1 MGNNWGRGIS
11 RRAFIGGSVGAA
23 AGAALWTPD
32 LWTPARASALR
43 AMTTTVVD
51 PAGTT
56 LESTIV
62 LGTGGGY
69 VALAEGPGWPTI
81 ERTELGSLTPGRVDA
96 RTAIAAIVQLTDVHV
111 VDAQSPGRV
120 EFLDRYG
127 DPYTGAFRPQE
138 TLTTQ
143 VQTSMVTRIN
153 QVARGPITGRALDCA
168 VSTGDNVDNQQTNE
182 LEWFM
187 AVLNGGTVRANSGSP
202 AGYEGVQA
210 ADWDDPSYW
219 HPDPGAPSGEYDT
232 KGFPRIPGLLEAA
245 TAPFASDGLN
255 IAWYSCYGN
264 HDGLIQ
270 GNLPTS
276 ATADQLF
283 VGDRKIADLP
293 PGMTALQFV
302 GGMFTQI
309 ESVVAGLDAGT
320 TPSRTVTPD
329 ERRRTIKTAE
339 WVQAHLDRPGK
350 VGPPGHGYD
359 ESHLDAP
366 ALYYS
371 FEIAPGVIGIS
382 LDTGGY
388 NSGSIGQIQIDWL
401 EQELAAAHSS
411 AFDPTGAPSKPG
423 GTDQLVLL
431 FSHFTIGTM
440 NGSVPDPQRPDEKRY
455 QAAELVAFLQR
466 WPNIV
471 GWVNGHTHTNTVT
484 PVPDPSGRTN
494 GFWEITT
501 ASHVDYPEQARIIE
515 LVDNGDGTISLLC
528 TMLEHAA
535 PITPDLDD
543 TSMLGL
549 ASISREL
556 SANDLGVDPL
566 AHLGPIDAL
575 NVELALPAPFDL
587 AAAGITGA
595 AATSGST
602 PPGSTDGALPT
613 TGADTGGSAGVLV
626 GVGALAVVGAVAA
639 GAVALRRRGTAGVDD
654 DATPP
659 AT

>member
-1 MGNNWGRGIS
+1 M
-11 RRAFIGGSVGAA
+11 
-23 AGAALWTPD
+23 
-32 LWTPARASALR
+32 AS
-43 AMTTTVVD
+43 TVVD
-51 PAGTT
+51 PSGTT

-62 LGTGGGY
+62 LGTGSGY
-69 VALAEGPGWPTI
+69 LALREGPGWPTV
-81 ERTELGSLTPGRVDA
+81 ERTELGELAPARVDR
-96 RTAIAAIVQLTDVHV
+96 RTAIAALVQLTDVHV

-127 DPYTGAFRPQE
+127 DPYTGAYRPQE

-143 VQTSMVTRIN
+143 VQASMVTRIN

-187 AVLNGGTVRANSGSP
+187 AVLNGGAVRADSGS
-202 AGYEGVQA
+202 ADGYEGVQA
-210 ADWDDPSYW
+210 ADWDDASYW
-219 HPDPGAPSGEYDT
+219 HPDPGPSSGAYDS
-232 KGFPRIPGLLEAA
+232 KGFPRIPGLLDAA
-245 TAPFASDGLN
+245 VASFTSDGLN
-255 IAWYSCYGN
+255 VPWYSCYGN

-276 ATADQLF
+276 ATADELF
-283 VGDRKIADLP
+283 AGDRKITDLP
-293 PGMTALQFV
+293 AGMSALQFV

-309 ESVVAGLDAGT
+309 EGVVAGLDAGT
-320 TPSRTVTPD
+320 TPYRTVTAD
-329 ERRRTIKTAE
+329 GARRTVKTTE

-359 ESHLDAP
+359 ESHLEAP
-366 ALYYS
+366 ALFYS
-371 FEIAPGVIGIS
+371 FEVAPGVLGIS

-388 NSGSIGQIQIDWL
+388 NSGSIGQAQIDWL
-401 EQELAAAHSS
+401 EQELAAAHAS
-411 AFDPTGAPSKPG
+411 AFDAAGAPTTPG

-440 NGSVPDPQRPDEKRY
+440 TGSLADPQRPDEKRY
-455 QAAELVAFLQR
+455 EGPELVAFLQR

-471 GWVNGHTHTNTVT
+471 GWINGHTHTNTVT

-535 PITPDLDD
+535 PVTPDLDD
-543 TSMLGL
+543 TSVLGL

-556 SANDLGVDPL
+556 SANDLGVDPV
-566 AHLGPIDAL
+566 AHLGPVGSL

-602 PPGSTDGALPT
+602 PPGTTPAGSADGDT
-613 TGADTGGSAGVLV
+613 TGTGSSSAPILV
-626 GVGALAVVGAVAA
+626 GAGAVAVGALAA
-639 GAVALRRRGTAGVDD
+639 GTVALRRRGTVSDD
-654 DATPP
+654 PSPPP
-659 AT
+659 A